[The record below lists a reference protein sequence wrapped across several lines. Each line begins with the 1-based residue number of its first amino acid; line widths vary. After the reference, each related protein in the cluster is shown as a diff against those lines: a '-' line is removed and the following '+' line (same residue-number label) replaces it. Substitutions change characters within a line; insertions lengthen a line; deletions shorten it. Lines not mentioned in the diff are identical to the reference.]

1 MLLPSDSSV
10 FHVSAPWPC
19 CALLSCL
26 HTSPFG
32 FPVLLLSLT
41 IIKFF
46 LSRVGHHSSHS
57 VLWWFHQWFDSWCTE
72 TTLFCGKHFL
82 IWSVCCPYLKPGCH
96 RSRMILFMHLQR
108 IWPNG
113 IIFSSSQG
121 LLRAA
126 EAQSVLRINW
136 YVLAFCLAWPGE
148 ADSIL
153 EIFSYGCRKLLLQCF
168 PKSGPGTK
176 QIFL

>member
-1 MLLPSDSSV
+1 MYQLLDCAM
-10 FHVSAPWPC
+10 HC
-19 CALLSCL
+19 CPGP

-32 FPVLLLSLT
+32 FHVLLLLLNT
-41 IIKFF
+41 IKFF
-46 LSRVGHHSSHS
+46 FNRLRHRSSHS
-57 VLWWFHQWFDSWCTE
+57 VLWWFLQWFNSWCTE
-72 TTLFCGKHFL
+72 TTLFCGKYYL
-82 IWSVCCPYLKPGCH
+82 IWSVY
-96 RSRMILFMHLQR
+96 SSILEAWLSQVKNNPFHAFAKHLTQ
-108 IWPNG
+108 G

-126 EAQSVLRINW
+126 EAQHVLRINW
-136 YVLAFCLAWPGE
+136 YMLAFCLAWPGE

-153 EIFSYGCRKLLLQCF
+153 EIFSYGYRKLLLQCF